1 MRPKV
6 PLIPIV
12 FNGFGLFSLFMIIS
26 TERSSMHFE
35 KGDNN
40 VRMKIIWK
48 VYYKK

>member
-12 FNGFGLFSLFMIIS
+12 FNRFGLFSLFMIIS
-26 TERSSMHFE
+26 TELSSMHFE

-40 VRMKIIWK
+40 VRMKIICNIATFE
-48 VYYKK
+48 